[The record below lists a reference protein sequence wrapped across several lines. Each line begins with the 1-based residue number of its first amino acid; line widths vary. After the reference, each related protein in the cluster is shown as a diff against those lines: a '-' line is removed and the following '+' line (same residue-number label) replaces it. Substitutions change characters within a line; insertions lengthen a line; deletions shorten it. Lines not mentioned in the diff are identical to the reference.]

1 MYWATTK
8 AELSK
13 EWYAVDLTTAREN
26 VHSQSWQILS
36 ASQMTAF
43 CPPVAYLH
51 LSMHPHRIH
60 SELDVK
66 AHAPPH

>member
-1 MYWATTK
+1 
-8 AELSK
+8 LS
-13 EWYAVDLTTAREN
+13 TGC
-26 VHSQSWQILS
+26 LS
-36 ASQMTAF
+36 
-43 CPPVAYLH
+43 LH